1 VSPTLT
7 LASTSTYRQ
16 ILFEKLGIPFR
27 TQAPGVDEAAL
38 PNEPDALLAARLAR
52 EKALAVAARSPGSL
66 VIGSDQVASLDGI
79 QLAKPL
85 TRDRAIAQ
93 LSASSGK
100 TVLFHTAVC
109 LVEADTGIVREDI
122 DLCRVVFRPLTPSQ
136 IKRYVE
142 REHVLDCAGSFKSE
156 GLGISLIEKI
166 VGDDPNALIG
176 LPLIKLSRLLA
187 TFGFDIP

>member
-1 VSPTLT
+1 M
-7 LASTSTYRQ
+7 
-16 ILFEKLGIPFR
+16 

-38 PNEPDALLAARLAR
+38 QDEPHAQLAVRLAR
-52 EKALAVAARSPGSL
+52 EKALAVAVRSPGSL

-109 LVEADTGIVREDI
+109 LVDADTGMVLEDI
-122 DLCRVVFRPLTPSQ
+122 DLCRVVFRSLTPAQ
-136 IKRYVE
+136 IERYVE

-156 GLGISLIEKI
+156 GLGISLIEK
-166 VGDDPNALIG
+166 VEGDDPNALMG

-187 TFGFDIP
+187 KCGLEIP